1 MKIQYCSDLH
11 LEFPENKEFL
21 KDNPLLPKGD
31 ILLLAGDIVPFA
43 VMDNHKDFFDYVSD
57 NFKYTYWVAGN
68 HEYYRSEIT
77 DKTGAFNEKIR
88 SNVFLINNTSV
99 IQNNI
104 KFVFSTLWTKIRP
117 EYQWQIEKGLNDFH
131 VIKYKG
137 YRLSTE
143 KYNMLHAES
152 LKFLKQELN
161 SEKTNKTIVVTHHV
175 PTLFNY
181 PEKYKGSVL
190 NEAFAV
196 ELFNLIETAGPDY
209 WVFGH
214 HHQNIPDFKIGK
226 TKLTTN
232 QLGYVVYG
240 EHILFKE
247 NKVFSI

>member
-190 NEAFAV
+190 NDAFAV